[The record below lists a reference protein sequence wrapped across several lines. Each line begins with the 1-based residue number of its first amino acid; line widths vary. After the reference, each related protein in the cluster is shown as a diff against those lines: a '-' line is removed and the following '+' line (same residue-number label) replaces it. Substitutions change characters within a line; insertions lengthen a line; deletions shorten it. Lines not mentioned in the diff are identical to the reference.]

1 MLKQIAEIASE
12 IIGVVVY
19 VLRIRIFR
27 TVCRRVRKIIGIIE
41 RLICFITYEVNVNG
55 TVVGAVINAASA
67 VVAFFAWVKVA
78 KLTFAAAVTGAVIK
92 YTLLVFFVHIENPF

>member
-1 MLKQIAEIASE
+1 MLKQIAEITPE
-12 IIGVVVY
+12 IICVAVIN
-19 VLRIRIFR
+19 LRIRIFR
-27 TVCRRVRKIIGIIE
+27 AVRKIIGIIE
-41 RLICFITYEVNVNG
+41 RLIAFAMYEVNING
-55 TVVGAVINAASA
+55 AVVGAVINAASA